1 MLREIF
7 QKFNNEIVNDKCLEI
22 EENPIVRVTDEQ
34 AQRIITKVSKCKNVS
49 EFQKPDA
56 VLKQKYIKK
65 FHESGIS
72 IRQISRLYGEKK
84 GSIERQLRR
93 RA

>member
-1 MLREIF
+1 MLQEIF

-56 VLKQKYIKK
+56 VLKQKY
-65 FHESGIS
+65 
-72 IRQISRLYGEKK
+72 RDK
-84 GSIERQLRR
+84 GTVLLSPNLKHFYMFLF
-93 RA
+93 